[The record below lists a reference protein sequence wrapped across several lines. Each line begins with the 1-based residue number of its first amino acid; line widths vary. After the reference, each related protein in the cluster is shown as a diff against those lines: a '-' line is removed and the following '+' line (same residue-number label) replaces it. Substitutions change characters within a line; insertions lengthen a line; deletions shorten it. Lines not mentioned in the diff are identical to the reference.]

1 MKIEPKTN
9 IMGTRLN
16 DGNRGGNGTQ
26 KGIKGIRNQI
36 ESWMHK
42 LNAHQ
47 GNVRDSQMLSKL
59 GGYVADMTVTTYS
72 KTGDQDQ
79 FYTFENCFPT
89 ALDQVDVNWDPNDAV
104 MEYTVTWAYDYW
116 EHAQVTN
123 MGGGPPG
130 S

>member
-1 MKIEPKTN
+1 
-9 IMGTRLN
+9 
-16 DGNRGGNGTQ
+16 
-26 KGIKGIRNQI
+26 
-36 ESWMHK
+36 MHK